1 MRWPPYPHV
10 FFDCDSTL
18 TRVEG
23 IDVLADTPEKRAQI
37 ATLTDAAM
45 NGDLDLAEVYARR
58 LQAIQ
63 PTRADVQR
71 IRRIYKKQVVED
83 ARSVIDA
90 LQALGQ
96 AGLYHQR
103 RAARAGARIRHFSG
117 RAQGEHPCRQRR
129 LQ

>member
-90 LQALGQ
+90 LQALGHEVYIISG
-96 AGLYHQR
+96 GLHR
-103 RAARAGARIRHFSG
+103 PGARLWPAPRCPPRSHTCG
-117 RAQGEHPCRQRR
+117 RTGV
-129 LQ
+129 